1 MNECGRNESDISRY
15 TDVEYSPEGYKT
27 VYRWGDFLEIARGH
41 VYNAMD
47 TIDLVSTGGQ
57 YEGFNP
63 RYAYTCEFVGC
74 STLVDGIALFRP
86 VSRDGEDLTQ
96 IAFLRSDIDDDTG
109 AYTECFEAGSFDIAA
124 ASDIQ
129 CSDLGID
136 LLDYF
141 RGRSFEGLSG
151 VKRGLDGR
159 EAVRAVEVATGC
171 DLDLFEDFWLGSP
184 GETDVHV
191 GPYVK
196 RDLIALSYIVND
208 FSQMYGTSARDIRK
222 LLARVNNFH
231 PDRLAAVKAYLDCEY
246 VTDRDTSDEK
256 TYCWSDFLEIAG
268 GDARYAAML
277 IERTAPGE
285 PHEGLHPETLVD
297 QDIRDGEAFMLAGRP
312 IAPEDIYDL
321 PGTVHGLYSE
331 LVDNVGRSG
340 TLARDWRGFSA
351 GTDADNVLREID
363 GAFGETEC
371 SRAGTV
377 LGAYADDTFM
387 SPFFAAD
394 DAARDVTP
402 LTPWEDENGVAF
414 LSRTFDV
421 DAAAVV
427 PCLWYCRRDEGQG
440 FEVGGVKL
448 DCSKIGF
455 DEVSNEAA
463 SNGFDCVLAYL
474 EQSISGS
481 EPLCDI
487 AVRRADAGRA
497 DAVKH
502 FGRQDEALAML
513 SAIAVCRR
521 AEAGTGVLH
530 PAQQG
535 AAPRGVPR
543 YRGDVRIVIPGGP
556 RVRHHARRRAH
567 IGQHGR
573 RARWAALLLR
583 RRAETRARVLQ
594 GASFEDPPHRLPGN
608 RRDLCGQPGRGP
620 SPACIAHRDQPGR
633 PLRIARKRAPFLPW
647 GRAETCAGVLQAGE
661 GQRRQEPCG
670 DSCRSEGHRGE

>member
-1 MNECGRNESDISRY
+1 MNERGRNESDISRY

-27 VYRWGDFLEIARGH
+27 VYRWGDFLEIAGGH

-47 TIDLVSTGGQ
+47 TIDLVSTGGE

-86 VSRDGEDLTQ
+86 VSRDGEDLNQ
-96 IAFLRSDIDDDTG
+96 IAFLRSDIDNDTG
-109 AYTECFEAGSFDIAA
+109 AYTECFEAGSFDI
-124 ASDIQ
+124 
-129 CSDLGID
+129 
-136 LLDYF
+136 
-141 RGRSFEGLSG
+141 
-151 VKRGLDGR
+151 
-159 EAVRAVEVATGC
+159 
-171 DLDLFEDFWLGSP
+171 
-184 GETDVHV
+184 
-191 GPYVK
+191 
-196 RDLIALSYIVND
+196 
-208 FSQMYGTSARDIRK
+208 
-222 LLARVNNFH
+222 
-231 PDRLAAVKAYLDCEY
+231 AAVKAYLDCEY

-285 PHEGLHPETLVD
+285 PQEGLHPETLVD

-363 GAFGETEC
+363 GAFGETEY

-414 LSRTFDV
+414 LSRTFDA

-448 DCSKIGF
+448 DCSNIGF

-513 SAIAVCRR
+513 SAIAGCRI
-521 AEAGTGVLH
+521 EAYGVDTLT
-530 PAQQG
+530 
-535 AAPRGVPR
+535 
-543 YRGDVRIVIPGGP
+543 YR
-556 RVRHHARRRAH
+556 
-567 IGQHGR
+567 
-573 RARWAALLLR
+573 ALLDNAAAAKL
-583 RRAETRARVLQ
+583 AA
-594 GASFEDPPHRLPGN
+594 GAFALKEQLSGGGDAVERGHRL
-608 RRDLCGQPGRGP
+608 
-620 SPACIAHRDQPGR
+620 
-633 PLRIARKRAPFLPW
+633 
-647 GRAETCAGVLQAGE
+647 
-661 GQRRQEPCG
+661 
-670 DSCRSEGHRGE
+670 

>member
-1 MNECGRNESDISRY
+1 MNERGRNESDISRY

-47 TIDLVSTGGQ
+47 TIDLVSTGGE

-141 RGRSFEGLSG
+141 RGRSFEGLSS

-256 TYCWSDFLEIAG
+256 TYRWDDFLEIAG

-285 PHEGLHPETLVD
+285 PQEGLHPETLVD

-312 IAPEDIYDL
+312 IAPEDACDL
-321 PGTVHGLYSE
+321 PKTVHGLYRE
-331 LVDNVGRSG
+331 LVDNVDRSAI
-340 TLARDWRGFSA
+340 LFRDWRGFSA
-351 GTDADNVLREID
+351 GTDADDVLREID
-363 GAFGETEC
+363 GAFGETEY

-387 SPFFAAD
+387 APFFAAD
-394 DAARDVTP
+394 DERP
-402 LTPWEDENGVAF
+402 
-414 LSRTFDV
+414 
-421 DAAAVV
+421 
-427 PCLWYCRRDEGQG
+427 RRHAPHAL
-440 FEVGGVKL
+440 GGR
-448 DCSKIGF
+448 
-455 DEVSNEAA
+455 E
-463 SNGFDCVLAYL
+463 
-474 EQSISGS
+474 
-481 EPLCDI
+481 
-487 AVRRADAGRA
+487 R
-497 DAVKH
+497 
-502 FGRQDEALAML
+502 
-513 SAIAVCRR
+513 
-521 AEAGTGVLH
+521 
-530 PAQQG
+530 
-535 AAPRGVPR
+535 RGVPVAHLR
-543 YRGDVRIVIPGGP
+543 C
-556 RVRHHARRRAH
+556 RR
-567 IGQHGR
+567 
-573 RARWAALLLR
+573 
-583 RRAETRARVLQ
+583 
-594 GASFEDPPHRLPGN
+594 
-608 RRDLCGQPGRGP
+608 GRG
-620 SPACIAHRDQPGR
+620 RTL
-633 PLRIARKRAPFLPW
+633 PL
-647 GRAETCAGVLQAGE
+647 VLQARRGA
-661 GQRRQEPCG
+661 GLRGRRRQARLLENRLRRGLQRGGIQWLRLRARLSRAVHIRVGAPVRYRRAPRRCRTGRCG
-670 DSCRSEGHRGE
+670 QALRQAGRGLGHA

>member
-1 MNECGRNESDISRY
+1 MNERGRNESDISRY

-27 VYRWGDFLEIARGH
+27 VYRWGDFLEIAGGH

-47 TIDLVSTGGQ
+47 TIDLVSTGGE

-96 IAFLRSDIDDDTG
+96 IAFLRSD
-109 AYTECFEAGSFDIAA
+109 
-124 ASDIQ
+124 
-129 CSDLGID
+129 
-136 LLDYF
+136 
-141 RGRSFEGLSG
+141 
-151 VKRGLDGR
+151 
-159 EAVRAVEVATGC
+159 
-171 DLDLFEDFWLGSP
+171 
-184 GETDVHV
+184 
-191 GPYVK
+191 
-196 RDLIALSYIVND
+196 
-208 FSQMYGTSARDIRK
+208 
-222 LLARVNNFH
+222 
-231 PDRLAAVKAYLDCEY
+231 
-246 VTDRDTSDEK
+246 TSDEK
-256 TYCWSDFLEIAG
+256 TYRWSDFLEIAG

-285 PHEGLHPETLVD
+285 PQEGLHPETLVD

-351 GTDADNVLREID
+351 GTDADDVLREID
-363 GAFGETEC
+363 GAFGETEY

-414 LSRTFDV
+414 LSRTFDA

-513 SAIAVCRR
+513 SAIAGCRIEAYGVDTLTYR
-521 AEAGTGVLH
+521 ALLDNAAAAKLAAGAFALKEQLSG
-530 PAQQG
+530 
-535 AAPRGVPR
+535 
-543 YRGDVRIVIPGGP
+543 RGDAVERG
-556 RVRHHARRRAH
+556 
-567 IGQHGR
+567 
-573 RARWAALLLR
+573 
-583 RRAETRARVLQ
+583 
-594 GASFEDPPHRLPGN
+594 HRL
-608 RRDLCGQPGRGP
+608 
-620 SPACIAHRDQPGR
+620 
-633 PLRIARKRAPFLPW
+633 
-647 GRAETCAGVLQAGE
+647 
-661 GQRRQEPCG
+661 
-670 DSCRSEGHRGE
+670 

>member
-1 MNECGRNESDISRY
+1 MNERGRNESDISRY

-27 VYRWGDFLEIARGH
+27 VYRWGDFLEIAGGH

-47 TIDLVSTGGQ
+47 TIDLVSTGGE

-151 VKRGLDGR
+151 VKRGLNGR
-159 EAVRAVEVATGC
+159 EAVGAVEVATGC

-208 FSQMYGTSARDIRK
+208 FSQMYGTTARDIRK

-256 TYCWSDFLEIAG
+256 TYRWSDFLEIAG

-285 PHEGLHPETLVD
+285 PQEGLHPETLVD
-297 QDIRDGEAFMLAGRP
+297 QDIRDGEVFNMPQNRPVGLAVLATLPLDAFLDASLSMICRGEGENAGTFTVKPGTYEP
-312 IAPEDIYDL
+312 IFGIYD
-321 PGTVHGLYSE
+321 PVGGCGGTMGTLLDRDFEIDPHDISYTMMEPVRGEWKSDRIDLYTPQDCFGFSNPFGGRIEYSE
-331 LVDNVGRSG
+331 KK
-340 TLARDWRGFSA
+340 
-351 GTDADNVLREID
+351 
-363 GAFGETEC
+363 
-371 SRAGTV
+371 
-377 LGAYADDTFM
+377 
-387 SPFFAAD
+387 PK
-394 DAARDVTP
+394 
-402 LTPWEDENGVAF
+402 
-414 LSRTFDV
+414 
-421 DAAAVV
+421 AVV
-427 PCLWYCRRDEGQG
+427 A
-440 FEVGGVKL
+440 VKPDPVEL
-448 DCSKIGF
+448 GHRAS
-455 DEVSNEAA
+455 VAA
-463 SNGFDCVLAYL
+463 S
-474 EQSISGS
+474 ST
-481 EPLCDI
+481 
-487 AVRRADAGRA
+487 AG
-497 DAVKH
+497 D
-502 FGRQDEALAML
+502 
-513 SAIAVCRR
+513 
-521 AEAGTGVLH
+521 
-530 PAQQG
+530 
-535 AAPRGVPR
+535 
-543 YRGDVRIVIPGGP
+543 
-556 RVRHHARRRAH
+556 
-567 IGQHGR
+567 
-573 RARWAALLLR
+573 RAR
-583 RRAETRARVLQ
+583 
-594 GASFEDPPHRLPGN
+594 GAGIK
-608 RRDLCGQPGRGP
+608 Q
-620 SPACIAHRDQPGR
+620 
-633 PLRIARKRAPFLPW
+633 
-647 GRAETCAGVLQAGE
+647 
-661 GQRRQEPCG
+661 
-670 DSCRSEGHRGE
+670 

>member
-1 MNECGRNESDISRY
+1 MNERGRNESDISRY

-27 VYRWGDFLEIARGH
+27 VYRWGDFLEIAGGH

-47 TIDLVSTGGQ
+47 TIDLVSTGGE

-208 FSQMYGTSARDIRK
+208 FSQMYGTTARDIRK

-256 TYCWSDFLEIAG
+256 TYRWSDFLEIAG

-285 PHEGLHPETLVD
+285 PQEGLHPETLVD
-297 QDIRDGEAFMLAGRP
+297 QDIRDGEAFMLAGRSEVIP
-312 IAPEDIYDL
+312 L
-321 PGTVHGLYSE
+321 P
-331 LVDNVGRSG
+331 
-340 TLARDWRGFSA
+340 LARRCISYYGYLKHS
-351 GTDADNVLREID
+351 
-363 GAFGETEC
+363 C
-371 SRAGTV
+371 SKGVIEKYHAE
-377 LGAYADDTFM
+377 DTF
-387 SPFFAAD
+387 
-394 DAARDVTP
+394 ARCKDV
-402 LTPWEDENGVAF
+402 
-414 LSRTFDV
+414 
-421 DAAAVV
+421 
-427 PCLWYCRRDEGQG
+427 
-440 FEVGGVKL
+440 
-448 DCSKIGF
+448 
-455 DEVSNEAA
+455 VS
-463 SNGFDCVLAYL
+463 L
-474 EQSISGS
+474 
-481 EPLCDI
+481 
-487 AVRRADAGRA
+487 
-497 DAVKH
+497 
-502 FGRQDEALAML
+502 
-513 SAIAVCRR
+513 
-521 AEAGTGVLH
+521 
-530 PAQQG
+530 
-535 AAPRGVPR
+535 
-543 YRGDVRIVIPGGP
+543 
-556 RVRHHARRRAH
+556 
-567 IGQHGR
+567 
-573 RARWAALLLR
+573 
-583 RRAETRARVLQ
+583 AET
-594 GASFEDPPHRLPGN
+594 
-608 RRDLCGQPGRGP
+608 
-620 SPACIAHRDQPGR
+620 
-633 PLRIARKRAPFLPW
+633 
-647 GRAETCAGVLQAGE
+647 
-661 GQRRQEPCG
+661 
-670 DSCRSEGHRGE
+670 

>member
-1 MNECGRNESDISRY
+1 MNERGRNESDISRY

-27 VYRWGDFLEIARGH
+27 VYRWGDFLEIAGGH

-47 TIDLVSTGGQ
+47 TIDLVSTGGE

-151 VKRGLDGR
+151 VKRGLNGR
-159 EAVRAVEVATGC
+159 EAVGAVEVATGC

-208 FSQMYGTSARDIRK
+208 FSQMYGTTARDIRK

-256 TYCWSDFLEIAG
+256 TYRWSDFLEIAG
-268 GDARYAAML
+268 GDARYASML

-285 PHEGLHPETLVD
+285 PQEGLHPETLVD

-351 GTDADNVLREID
+351 GTDADDVLREID
-363 GAFGETEC
+363 GAFGETEY
-371 SRAGTV
+371 SRAPWCASIPGRR
-377 LGAYADDTFM
+377 
-387 SPFFAAD
+387 SNRHSRR
-394 DAARDVTP
+394 AARSASRP
-402 LTPWEDENGVAF
+402 EACAHRPARASSVAGCTSITAT
-414 LSRTFDV
+414 SRNRRRSFSGSAIRKPV
-421 DAAAVV
+421 PSSAWKPARPSWAIRPRPV
-427 PCLWYCRRDEGQG
+427 PCMYRPPR
-440 FEVGGVKL
+440 
-448 DCSKIGF
+448 
-455 DEVSNEAA
+455 
-463 SNGFDCVLAYL
+463 
-474 EQSISGS
+474 
-481 EPLCDI
+481 
-487 AVRRADAGRA
+487 
-497 DAVKH
+497 
-502 FGRQDEALAML
+502 
-513 SAIAVCRR
+513 SAR
-521 AEAGTGVLH
+521 
-530 PAQQG
+530 
-535 AAPRGVPR
+535 
-543 YRGDVRIVIPGGP
+543 
-556 RVRHHARRRAH
+556 
-567 IGQHGR
+567 
-573 RARWAALLLR
+573 
-583 RRAETRARVLQ
+583 
-594 GASFEDPPHRLPGN
+594 
-608 RRDLCGQPGRGP
+608 P
-620 SPACIAHRDQPGR
+620 SATDR
-633 PLRIARKRAPFLPW
+633 P
-647 GRAETCAGVLQAGE
+647 
-661 GQRRQEPCG
+661 
-670 DSCRSEGHRGE
+670 